1 MAERA
6 TTIGQLRAS
15 GWRSRPVKE
24 EIRANAVERIRTG
37 EPLFAGVLGYDH
49 TVMPQL
55 ENA

>member
-6 TTIGQLRAS
+6 TTIGQRVRAS

-37 EPLFAGVLGYDH
+37 ESLFAGVLGYDR
-49 TVMPQL
+49 P
-55 ENA
+55 